1 VQKFIGWTVLSKPA
15 QSFDETIRK
24 RFELVEFERSQMHAY
39 QAEDVEFFKAHPFSY
54 GLISIG
60 LGKTVTAGTLLYDL
74 ITNGCE
80 DKILVLGPIAVIAT
94 SWPDEFRRWRHL
106 AALDFTVLREDD
118 DDPRIKAAARAARKA
133 GTSPA
138 EAMTAMRRKI
148 RHELARSPAQIHLA
162 NFEAIEWVGE
172 FWGREWPYRI
182 VIIDEASLLKSHES
196 TRWNMLKR
204 FRLTEGYIT
213 RMHLLTGTPASEGIE
228 SFFPLTFLLDG
239 GQRFGKFVT
248 KYRERYFIQ
257 NRYSFKL
264 TPREGAVEE
273 VLAKIADITTLRRRQ
288 DHFDVKE
295 PLIVQR
301 RVVMRPAEVELY
313 ETMQTEFIV
322 KLPDGKEI
330 EAETAAALSQKLAQM
345 ASGVLYETA
354 LEMPEGYDPDLDD
367 EQPDLV
373 RARRVHPIHDHK
385 IEMLKQ
391 IVDELQGEPLL
402 VSYQHRSSLDRLVKA
417 FPKAVKWD
425 KAGKSKAPWNERKIK
440 MLLMHPKSGGH
451 GQNLQKGGSNIVF
464 FDIPWSRDQFAQ
476 LIGRL
481 DRQGQV
487 DDVTVFLLV
496 TAGTI
501 DETMAKA
508 QQDKKDAEEEV
519 FKVLRRLIAKNKRRV
534 KAIEE
539 EL

>member
-1 VQKFIGWTVLSKPA
+1 MGQKCIGWITLSK
-15 QSFDETIRK
+15 QKQFFDDRLRQ
-24 RFELVEFERSQMHAY
+24 RFALVEFERSQMHEY
-39 QAEDVEFFKAHPFSY
+39 QNEDVEFFKANPFSY

-74 ITNGCE
+74 IVNGSE

-106 AALDFTVLREDD
+106 AALNFTVLREDD
-118 DDPRIKAAARAARKA
+118 DDPRIKEAGRLARRA

-148 RHELARSPAQIHLA
+148 RHELANSPAQIHLA
-162 NFEAIEWVGE
+162 NFEAIEWLGE
-172 FWGREWPYRI
+172 FWGRDWPYRVVI
-182 VIIDEASLLKSHES
+182 VDEASLLKSHS
-196 TRWNMLKR
+196 SARWNMLKR
-204 FRLTEGYIT
+204 FRLTPGYIT

-228 SFFPLTFLLDG
+228 PFFPLTFLLDCG
-239 GQRFGKFVT
+239 KRFGKFIT
-248 KYRERYFIQ
+248 HYREKYFVQ
-257 NRYSFKL
+257 NKYSFKL
-264 TPREGAVEE
+264 KVREGAVEE

-288 DHFDVKE
+288 DYFNVNE

-301 RVVMRPAEVELY
+301 RVTMRPSETELY
-313 ETMQTEFIV
+313 ETMQSEFIV

-345 ASGVLYETA
+345 ASGVLYETS
-354 LEMPEGYDPDLDD
+354 LEAPEGYDPDSD
-367 EQPDLV
+367 EERPDLV
-373 RARRVHPIHDHK
+373 KVRRVHSIHDHK

-391 IVDELQGEPLL
+391 IFDEMQGSPVL
-402 VSYQHRSSLDRLVKA
+402 VAYQHRSSIDRLVKA
-417 FPKAVKWD
+417 FPDGVKWD
-425 KAGKSKAPWNERKIK
+425 KSGKSKAPWNAGRIK
-440 MLLMHPKSGGH
+440 KLFMHPKSGGH
-451 GQNLQKGGSNIVF
+451 GQNLQQGGSTIVF

-481 DRQGQV
+481 DRQGQTN
-487 DDVTVFLLV
+487 DVTVFLLV

-508 QQDKKDAEEEV
+508 QQEKKDAEEEV
-519 FKVLRRLIAKNKRRV
+519 FKVLRRMIGKQRRQKRLV
-534 KAIEE
+534 DD
-539 EL
+539 L